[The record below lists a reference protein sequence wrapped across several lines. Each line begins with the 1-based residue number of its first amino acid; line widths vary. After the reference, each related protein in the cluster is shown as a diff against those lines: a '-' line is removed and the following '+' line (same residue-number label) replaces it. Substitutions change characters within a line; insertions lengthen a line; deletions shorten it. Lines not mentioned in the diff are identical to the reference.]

1 MRIKSLF
8 VLLFFSILPSFVI
21 SQTVDVEYDPR
32 IHFPYLKTFSWKLK
46 DTTARPEVH
55 KMIVAEIEK
64 QLTAKGFKKDD
75 KIPDFYVTYYGS
87 TETQV
92 KPDEGGYSVG
102 KWGNEKKRHEPL
114 KVGTLVV
121 DLVGRVKNGLIW
133 RGTAQDT
140 VSNDLAKVQET
151 VTRAVEKLF
160 ADFPPKKT

>member
-1 MRIKSLF
+1 VRTKG
-8 VLLFFSILPSFVI
+8 LLIIFLFSIFPNFVF

-32 IHFPYLKTFSWKLK
+32 IHFPYLKTFSWKQK
-46 DTTARPEVH
+46 PTTARPEVH

-64 QLTAKGFKKDD
+64 QLTSKGFKQDD
-75 KIPDFYVTYYGS
+75 KKPDFYVTYYGS

-102 KWGNEKKRHEPL
+102 KWGDEKKRHEPV

-121 DLVGRVKNGLIW
+121 DLVGTVKNGLIW

-140 VSNDLAKVQET
+140 ISSDLAKMEVT
-151 VTRAVEKLF
+151 VRQAVEKLF
-160 ADFPPKKT
+160 QDFPPGKK

>member
-1 MRIKSLF
+1 MKIKSLF
-8 VLLFFSILPSFVI
+8 VLVLFSIFPQFVF

-46 DTTARPEVH
+46 TTTARPEVH
-55 KMIVAEIEK
+55 KMIIAEVEK
-64 QLTAKGFKKDD
+64 QLTSKGFKKDD
-75 KIPDFYVTYYGS
+75 KNPDFFVTYYGS

-92 KPDEGGYSVG
+92 KTDEGGYSVG
-102 KWGNEKKRHEPL
+102 KWGNEKQRHEPV
-114 KVGTLVV
+114 KVGTLVI

-151 VTRAVEKLF
+151 VRNAVEKLF
-160 ADFPPKKT
+160 GDFPPKKT

>member
-1 MRIKSLF
+1 MKIKRLF
-8 VLLFFSILPSFVI
+8 VLFLFSICPYFAF
-21 SQTVDVEYDPR
+21 SQTVDVEYDPG

-46 DTTARPEVH
+46 TTVARPEVH
-55 KMIVAEIEK
+55 KMIVSEIEK

-75 KIPDFYVTYYGS
+75 KKPDFFVTYYGS
-87 TETQV
+87 TETEV
-92 KPDEGGYSVG
+92 KPDKGGYSVG
-102 KWGNEKKRHEPL
+102 KWGDEKKRHEPV

-140 VSNDLAKVQET
+140 VSDDLTKVQET
-151 VTRAVEKLF
+151 VKRAVEKLF

>member
-1 MRIKSLF
+1 MKINRLF
-8 VLLFFSILPSFVI
+8 VLFLFSIFPGFVF

-46 DTTARPEVH
+46 PTVARPEVH

-64 QLTAKGFKKDD
+64 QLTSKGFKNDD
-75 KIPDFYVTYYGS
+75 KKPDFYVTYYGS
-87 TETQV
+87 TETQL
-92 KPDEGGYSVG
+92 KTDEGGYSVG
-102 KWGNEKKRHEPL
+102 EWGNEKKRHEPV

-121 DLVGRVKNGLIW
+121 DLVGSVKNGLIW

-140 VSNDLAKVQET
+140 VSDDLAKVQET

-160 ADFPPKKT
+160 ADFPPGKK